1 MTKSAK
7 TLTGNYQ
14 YNGIDKVILP
24 WSVSQIQ
31 HTQQY
36 KVRASVFGGL
46 LNRKRKLMKWKL
58 TTNYQTIYYPKPKS
72 YYGHTIIFILYSS
85 NL

>member
-1 MTKSAK
+1 M
-7 TLTGNYQ
+7 
-14 YNGIDKVILP
+14 ILP

-31 HTQQY
+31 NTQQY

-58 TTNYQTIYYPKPKS
+58 S
-72 YYGHTIIFILYSS
+72 TIIKLVIGLLEGYRQYPAPLKSAS
-85 NL
+85 NLLGKHVGTVYLFVFSIRVA